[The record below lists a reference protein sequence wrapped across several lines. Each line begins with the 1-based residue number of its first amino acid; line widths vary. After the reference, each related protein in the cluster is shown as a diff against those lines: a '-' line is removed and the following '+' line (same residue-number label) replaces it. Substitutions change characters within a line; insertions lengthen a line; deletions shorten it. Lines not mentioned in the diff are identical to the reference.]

1 MNKPLS
7 DRLVEAD
14 FDQVRRGYDPIA
26 VMSFLTKSAD
36 LARKLEAEVANVNA
50 RYNALERRLNNS
62 ETNKSQ
68 VSAAFVAAADAK
80 QSLLADAQRQ
90 AARIIEKAKDEAG
103 RLSSPHQ
110 DVEQSRREV
119 ADLML
124 QAQKRIAAAEAEAS
138 RIIAQAKQQAED
150 LTTTTRRDAL
160 GAVSASKAEAERLLS
175 EAENEYRRV
184 SLMLRGLKSAVREVL
199 HDGEESHPAISVV
212 LREGD
217 AVVETNRRRLET
229 QG

>member
-26 VMSFLTKSAD
+26 VTSFLTKSAD
-36 LARKLEAEVANVNA
+36 MARKLEAEVANVNA
-50 RYNALERRLNNS
+50 RYNALERRLNSS

-80 QSLLADAQRQ
+80 QALLADAQRQ
-90 AARIIEKAKDEAG
+90 ANRIIEKAREEAG
-103 RLSSPHQ
+103 RLSSPHH
-110 DVEQSRREV
+110 DIEQSRREV

-124 QAQKRIAAAEAEAS
+124 QAQKRIAGAEAEAS
-138 RIIAQAKQQAED
+138 RIIADAKQQADD

-160 GAVSASKAEAERLLS
+160 GAVSASKAEAERLLA

-199 HDGEESHPAISVV
+199 QDGEANHPAISVV

-217 AVVETNRRRLET
+217 AVVETGRRWLEP